1 MTLILLLQN
10 LSGTPARLTPQ
21 LIKTQ
26 LDIKYI
32 RVILTT
38 LLLTNL
44 SNSTIMAE
52 QKELKVI
59 SWSCN
64 GIRGKIHELSK
75 LLDQQ
80 SPDIFCLCETK
91 LDSSVSDNELT
102 RDYTLYRRNRT
113 DGLGRGGGVLIGL
126 SNKCPFV
133 VSRINVSHPGEIIA
147 LDLSICGYSFTIA
160 CYYRRPCIKQVEDIV
175 NWYYDQTNPNIV
187 MVGDFNL
194 PDIDWNDSNRP
205 VLKTTRETNLHQLF
219 VDFIISN
226 NLSQAINKPT
236 HDKGNTL
243 DLVVTNVTTTNPRVE
258 SSCSDHFIINF
269 NVLVDNVIKRTAS
282 LTKPKPYWQFEKADI
297 TNITVDCYS
306 LHCKITSDISKK
318 CSAEQL

>member
-1 MTLILLLQN
+1 
-10 LSGTPARLTPQ
+10 
-21 LIKTQ
+21 
-26 LDIKYI
+26 
-32 RVILTT
+32 
-38 LLLTNL
+38 
-44 SNSTIMAE
+44 MAE
-52 QKELKVI
+52 QKKLKVI
-59 SWSCN
+59 SWNCN
-64 GIRGKIHELSK
+64 GIRGKIHELSM

-102 RDYTLYRRNRT
+102 RDYTLYRRDRT

-133 VSRINVSHPGEIIA
+133 VSRINVTHPGEIIA

-205 VLKTTRETNLHQLF
+205 VLKTTRETTLHQLF
-219 VDFIISN
+219 VDFITSN

-243 DLVVTNVTTTNPRVE
+243 DLVVTNVTITNPP
-258 SSCSDHFIINF
+258 S
-269 NVLVDNVIKRTAS
+269 
-282 LTKPKPYWQFEKADI
+282 
-297 TNITVDCYS
+297 
-306 LHCKITSDISKK
+306 
-318 CSAEQL
+318 